1 MTYIRV
7 WIHLIWGTK
16 CREKVITTNLKPK
29 LIKHIRENA
38 KKQKIYLDFLN
49 MVEDHVH
56 LLISLGATQT
66 VSKVAQLLKGESSH
80 WINDN
85 NLTSRKFEWQ
95 DDYIALS
102 VSESQVNRV
111 RKYIKNQEEHH
122 KIKSFTEEYEEYLEK
137 LGYK

>member
-16 CREKVITTNLKPK
+16 RREKVITTNLKPK

-111 RKYIKNQEEHH
+111 RKYIKTR
-122 KIKSFTEEYEEYLEK
+122 KSIIR
-137 LGYK
+137 